1 MGRLY
6 CVQLVTADVD
16 RQRAFYHE
24 RIGLEPART
33 DGGRVLFAPRGAAL
47 MLVPALPGEPNE
59 LRLALTASPFE
70 PRLAALRAK
79 GAKFEGDIVEDDLGR
94 RIVLRDP
101 EGNRVELVEP
111 RAPLASG
118 RWPTLSHAIVNA
130 SKFDA
135 TVTFYRELLGLKV
148 AEKDARWVTF
158 DTGDTRLAV
167 HDGADAE
174 RLALHADQKLAF
186 ALEDA
191 DFDAWTEE
199 LRTRGVLFATA
210 PAETD
215 LGPQAEVEDADGWFV
230 VLRGPAIVEPLDE
243 EALASEFGDDD
254 DAPHGPQRR
263 GGELGADGARRS
275 LPPAK
280 VARKQAARASKT
292 VAPEPERGGFVPRS
306 GFGGARPSSPR
317 PFPPR
322 EGGPPR
328 PSGPPREGPARPYPP
343 REGAPRPYPP
353 REGGPRPDAPRPA
366 GPPRPPQGP
375 GPSDRESTE

>member
-6 CVQLVTADVD
+6 SVQLVTADVD

-33 DGGRVLFAPRGAAL
+33 EGGRVVFAPRGAAL
-47 MLVPALPGEPNE
+47 VLVPALAGEPNE
-59 LRLALTASPFE
+59 LRLALTAAPFE
-70 PRLAALRAK
+70 TRLAALRAK
-79 GAKFEGDIVEDDLGR
+79 GAKFEGEIVEDDLCR
-94 RIVLRDP
+94 RIVVRDP

-111 RAPLASG
+111 RSPLAPG

-130 SKFDA
+130 SRFEA
-135 TVTFYRELLGLKV
+135 TVAFYRELLGLKV

-167 HDGADAE
+167 HDCADAE

-191 DFDAWTEE
+191 DFEAWTEE
-199 LRTRGVLFATA
+199 LRARGVLFATA

-254 DAPHGPQRR
+254 DEPHGPPRR
-263 GGELGADGARRS
+263 GGELGPDGARRA

-280 VARKQAARASKT
+280 LARKQAARASKT

-306 GFGGARPSSPR
+306 GFGGSRPSSPR
-317 PFPPR
+317 PYPPR

-328 PSGPPREGPARPYPP
+328 PPGPP

-353 REGGPRPDAPRPA
+353 REGGPRSDAPRPA

-375 GPSDRESTE
+375 GRPDRDRTE